1 MVAECYHLV
10 MAMTLRLDDDEQAA
24 LKAMAEREGI
34 SQHEVARR
42 AILERAERTSLHA
55 AVEASGKRAVTR
67 YAELLER
74 LSQ

>member
-1 MVAECYHLV
+1 
-10 MAMTLRLDDDEQAA
+10 MAMTLRLDDDETAM

-42 AILERAERTSLHA
+42 AILERAERINLQVS
-55 AVEASGKRAVTR
+55 VQESGKRAVTR

-74 LSQ
+74 LAQ